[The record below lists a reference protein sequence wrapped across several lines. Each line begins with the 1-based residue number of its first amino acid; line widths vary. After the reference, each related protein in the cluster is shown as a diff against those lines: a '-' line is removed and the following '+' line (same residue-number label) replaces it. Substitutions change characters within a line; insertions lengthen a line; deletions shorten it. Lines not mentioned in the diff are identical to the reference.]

1 MLLLF
6 NFINQLTLMKRG
18 YFAKEVHALLL
29 QIIKAISYN
38 ALIFRD
44 TQAIRPM
51 VLEAFSYLDMQNCD
65 SGG

>member
-1 MLLLF
+1 
-6 NFINQLTLMKRG
+6 MKRG